1 MGIQLS
7 IHTQNKNKLIPYNQ
21 TISIVEEK
29 NRYVMKHGLE
39 VLGKYNSRERALE
52 IIEEIKIKLCMI
64 HQFKNDDDNKV
75 VIAFASSSE
84 VYEMPQE

>member
-29 NRYVMKHGLE
+29 NSYVMKHGLE
-39 VLGKYNSRERALE
+39 VLGKYNSKGRALE
-52 IIEEIKIKLCMI
+52 IIEEIKVKLCMI
-64 HQFKNDDDNKV
+64 HQFMNDDNKV
-75 VIAFASSSE
+75 VIAFSSSSE